1 MPDPTGARVDIT
13 WYMRLRTPGGRTGR
27 VQLSDVVRR
36 TDDSIRLPEHVL
48 RLAQAEYE
56 HQQGHSQDY
65 ERMQERGGLGLMEII
80 ALLADLA
87 ERHGAKPTR
96 PRGATDA

>member
-1 MPDPTGARVDIT
+1 MIEPT
-13 WYMRLRTPGGRTGR
+13 WYMRLGAPDGPTGR

-36 TDDSIRLPEHVL
+36 SNDSIRLPEHVL

-65 ERMQERGGLGLMEII
+65 ERMQERGGLGLMEVV

-87 ERHGAKPTR
+87 ERHGARPTTPR
-96 PRGATDA
+96 PRPAAAR